1 MWVFRPSGWL
11 AGALTLG
18 EAPGDSLFI
27 IIVNNAMSDRSTHG
41 RRCLKVTTWIL
52 SGKAG
57 RRFYAGHPWVFA
69 NELTASPKGV
79 APGGPVE
86 LRDERGQILARGY
99 GNPHSLIAFRTL
111 SRRAQDLEPWKSE
124 ALTEQVV
131 RAAQY
136 RHQLGLKPYSHRL
149 LFGEADDLPGL
160 VIDRFVDSELQGQVL
175 VLQMLTAGIESAL
188 GDPREWVRGWCERA
202 TGVAAERTTVVV
214 RRDVGSRKLEG
225 LELQEPQVI
234 PLGSQSPSL
243 AEPFRARMR
252 SGDGT
257 GAIPFNVELVGGQK
271 TGFFFDQA
279 SNVELLLHYLLR
291 STTQDLRVLD
301 LFCYVGQWGAQIAQ
315 ALKNQGRGCEVH
327 LADASD
333 SALMLAKQNVLPW
346 TERVNTHAIDIV
358 EGLGTLPEC
367 DVVICDPPAFIKS
380 KKDHGAGLRG
390 YLKVNAAALEKVS
403 RGGLV
408 VSCSCSHHL
417 SDDDMIEVLQ
427 KAEQRS
433 GRRVRWLARGCQAPD
448 HPIRLNFPEG
458 RYLKAWLGQVE

>member
-1 MWVFRPSGWL
+1 M
-11 AGALTLG
+11 
-18 EAPGDSLFI
+18 
-27 IIVNNAMSDRSTHG
+27 
-41 RRCLKVTTWIL
+41 KVTTWTL

-57 RRFYAGHPWVFA
+57 RRFHAGHPWVFA

-111 SRRAQDLEPWKSE
+111 SRRAQDLEPWKPE
-124 ALTEQVV
+124 VLAEQVV
-131 RAAQY
+131 RAGAY
-136 RHQLGLKPYSHRL
+136 RDQLGLRPYSQRL

-160 VIDRFVDSELQGQVL
+160 VIDRFVDPEGLKQVL
-175 VLQMLTAGIESAL
+175 VLQMLTAGIEAAL
-188 GDPREWVRGWCERA
+188 ADPSEWVRTWCERA
-202 TGVAAERTTVVV
+202 TGVHADHTTVVV

-225 LELQEPQVI
+225 LAQQDPQVLQ
-234 PLGSQSPSL
+234 LGSQAPSVT
-243 AEPFRARMR
+243 EPFVAQMR
-252 SGDGT
+252 SGDGK
-257 GAIPFNVELVGGQK
+257 GGIPFQVELVGGQK

-279 SNVELLLHYLLR
+279 SNVELLLRYLPAI
-291 STTQDLRVLD
+291 TIQDLRVLD
-301 LFCYVGQWGAQIAQ
+301 LFCYVGQWGAQIAH
-315 ALKNQGRGCEVH
+315 AVKAQGRGCEVH
-327 LADASD
+327 LADASE
-333 SALMLAKQNVLPW
+333 SALALAKQNVLPW
-346 TERVNTHAIDIV
+346 TSQVTTHEVDIV
-358 EGLGTLPEC
+358 ERLGSLPEC

-390 YLKVNAAALEKVS
+390 YLKVNAGALEKVS
-403 RGGLV
+403 RGGLL

-417 SDDDMIEVLQ
+417 SDEDMIEVLQ

-458 RYLKAWLGQVE
+458 RYLKAWIGQVE